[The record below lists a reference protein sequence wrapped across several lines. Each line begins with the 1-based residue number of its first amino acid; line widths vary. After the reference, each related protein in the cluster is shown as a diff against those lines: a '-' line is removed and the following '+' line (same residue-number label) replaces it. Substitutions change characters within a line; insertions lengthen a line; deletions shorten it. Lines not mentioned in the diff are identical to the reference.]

1 MSGGA
6 SGVRGR
12 EVFEMDDFL
21 EIVAFRRRQGMYT
34 ALYFFCWG
42 FIIAF
47 GLIAAFTLANIVGVN
62 PETGGMLFS
71 WQSLLLTLAF
81 GAAAFG
87 LWRASDSCR
96 VEYDYTFT
104 NGDLDVG
111 KVFGN
116 ARRKLMTSL
125 NMKNVEMAGMV
136 THQSFQ
142 RFMNDNSVKKHNWFV
157 NRGANLSYFYFQK
170 ENQKHENLKHVI
182 VLELSDEMITML
194 KPYLKFGVWQGE
206 NAQVG
211 PRF

>member
-1 MSGGA
+1 MDNF
-6 SGVRGR
+6 R
-12 EVFEMDDFL
+12 EE
-21 EIVAFRRRQGMYT
+21 VAAKRNRTLSNVAY
-34 ALYFFCWG
+34 ALAWAAM
-42 FIIAF
+42 ILSA
-47 GLIAAFTLANIVGVN
+47 LIAMMFFSSITTNFGVQTIVGFVVF
-62 PETGGMLFS
+62 GGI
-71 WQSLLLTLAF
+71 
-81 GAAAFG
+81 AALIWFKKDN
-87 LWRASDSCR
+87 LR

-206 NAQVG
+206 NAQAG

>member
-1 MSGGA
+1 MDNFHEEVASKYNKTPNNILYALCWVMIVFFGILAMMGLSSLMSLRFSIPAVVYFVVFGG
-6 SGVRGR
+6 
-12 EVFEMDDFL
+12 
-21 EIVAFRRRQGMYT
+21 
-34 ALYFFCWG
+34 
-42 FIIAF
+42 
-47 GLIAAFTLANIVGVN
+47 LAV
-62 PETGGMLFS
+62 
-71 WQSLLLTLAF
+71 LLWFKKDNL
-81 GAAAFG
+81 
-87 LWRASDSCR
+87 R

-157 NRGANLSYFYFQK
+157 NRGAKLSYFYFQK

-182 VLELSDEMITML
+182 VLELSDEMLTML

-206 NAQVG
+206 GGQVG